1 MGGHLLHGL
10 RGLGIPEHPMK
21 AHIGPPPTTLAP
33 EQEPAIARTC
43 LRPYRLGSAL
53 SSPLCVGS
61 GEPSVVQVGVEKAT
75 GGLGGRDRS
84 IAEVAD
90 VARCGCLVGVADV
103 AGDIGEVETLF

>member
-1 MGGHLLHGL
+1 MTSANNHLNH
-10 RGLGIPEHPMK
+10 
-21 AHIGPPPTTLAP
+21 AD
-33 EQEPAIARTC
+33 PAIARTC
-43 LRPYRLGSAL
+43 RRPYRLGLVYFRRHCA
-53 SSPLCVGS
+53 CAV
-61 GEPSVVQVGVEKAT
+61 GEPSVAQVGVEKTT